1 MEKTIVPTS
10 LLPESAISLS
20 QIFKNV
26 NERDKRFL
34 KYVPDEFL
42 NSSQIEAKKKA
53 LREQTEEYGRYKVDS

>member
-1 MEKTIVPTS
+1 MEKTTVPTS